1 MPFLLPL
8 RVSEQLVDQH
18 SNRLESYTE
27 QTCKTLAPACRNC
40 KATSPESMPP
50 IPSIGKPG
58 NLFAIAEIALR
69 AIGLNNG
76 NCAGQFGDRPSKW
89 QCMLQAA
96 TLPSLTD
103 STVVSAVPAKSPP
116 QNTPGK
122 FDLVNG
128 TGAMAAMT
136 SLSHTPEPK
145 ADITKLVFRT
155 VICSSSST
163 HRSFSFC
170 SVRQNCMPTIFPY
183 GNNSHL
189 SSRAHSISSGTALM
203 PEEPLRNTTK
213 TRLAPQRS
221 ADVAQSKAVSPAPK
235 TMTLPHVGQFHCF
248 TYLPR
253 RYDRRYVSN
262 TGAIDVRDELRP
274 SLAFHKISHKTFLI
288 KTDADIPAIRKNML
302 SKLNSSILKNG
313 LDAKG

>member
-1 MPFLLPL
+1 MGQTETHKVHP
-8 RVSEQLVDQH
+8 VQSSV
-18 SNRLESYTE
+18 TCE

-40 KATSPESMPP
+40 KATSPESIPP

-58 NLFAIAEIALR
+58 NLFAMAEIALR
-69 AIGLNNG
+69 AMGLNNG
-76 NCAGQFGDRPSKW
+76 NCAGQSGDNPSKW
-89 QCMLQAA
+89 QCMFQAA

-116 QNTPGK
+116 QNTPGTNVCKVFGLNLGK

-145 ADITKLVFRT
+145 ADITKLVFRI

-163 HRSFSFC
+163 HRSFSSC
-170 SVRQNCMPTIFPY
+170 SVRQNCMPTIFPLFNKTLRGVRY

-189 SSRAHSISSGTALM
+189 SSRADSISSGTARM
-203 PEEPLRNTTK
+203 PDEPLRNTTK

-221 ADVAQSKAVSPAPK
+221 ADVAQSKAVSPAPN
-235 TMTLPHVGQFHCF
+235 TMTLPAVGTTVHWVLTRGFK
-248 TYLPR
+248 LKNN
-253 RYDRRYVSN
+253 VSN
-262 TGAIDVRDELRP
+262 NKKKFQITN
-274 SLAFHKISHKTFLI
+274 AFK
-288 KTDADIPAIRKNML
+288 
-302 SKLNSSILKNG
+302 
-313 LDAKG
+313 